1 MTDAPSDELPNA
13 ERQAPTG
20 RTPSV
25 WITADALIIGGL
37 TVVWGS
43 FSTWGACDKEPCEG
57 AGGLLH
63 IFERSGVDVGLG
75 VVTAILGLLL
85 AGLGIYALLNPRVCR
100 PRLAVLAAASVL
112 AAICIH
118 LVRVY
123 VIDDYD
129 GFYWPPYFGLYVTAL
144 GGLIA
149 LAGGAWQWQVVRR
162 AGRRSPS
169 AASRVS

>member
-1 MTDAPSDELPNA
+1 MTNAPSDELRNA
-13 ERQAPTG
+13 AHEAPAS

-25 WITADALIIGGL
+25 WITADALIIVGL
-37 TVVWGS
+37 TIVWGS

-57 AGGLLH
+57 DFGLLH

-85 AGLGIYALLNPRVCR
+85 AGLGIYALLNPRVGRPRVGR
-100 PRLAVLAAASVL
+100 PRLAIVAAASVL

-118 LVRVY
+118 LVRIY

-129 GFYWPPYFGLYVTAL
+129 GFYGPPYSGLYVTAL

-149 LAGGAWQWQVVRR
+149 LAGGAAV
-162 AGRRSPS
+162 AGR
-169 AASRVS
+169 ASGWTTITKRG